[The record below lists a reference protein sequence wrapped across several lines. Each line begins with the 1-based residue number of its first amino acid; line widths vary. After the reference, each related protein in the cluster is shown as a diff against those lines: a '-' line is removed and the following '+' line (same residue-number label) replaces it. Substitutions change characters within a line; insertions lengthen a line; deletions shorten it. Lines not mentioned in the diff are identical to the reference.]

1 VARRRRAGAG
11 LTFGAAAGQR
21 NQSRSQLEQ
30 RYIVPL
36 AGAEQLPKCG
46 ISAVPAPPDEYPH
59 RRIECSTGLLTA
71 PVENPLARQAFDHLL
86 TPSCNELSCHAI
98 K

>member
-1 VARRRRAGAG
+1 MIRGELGAG

-71 PVENPLARQAFDHLL
+71 RIEMPLARKAFDHLS
-86 TPSCNELSCHAI
+86 TTS
-98 K
+98 